1 MAAMSVA
8 ELPDRVAQVM
18 PAEVRAATSSL
29 CHFAGES
36 GLAVYLVGGFVRDHL
51 LSRDPVPAEL
61 VDVDL
66 AVEGDVSPL
75 LAALGAARQVE
86 HDRFGTATVTLA
98 GGSRIDLARTRSER
112 YPAPAA
118 LPVVTDAPIEQ
129 DLARRDFTI
138 NAAAFGLTGRHAGEL
153 LDPYGGICDRQRRE
167 VRVLH
172 EGSFRDD
179 PTRLVRACRY
189 AARLQGRMERATAR
203 WAKESLPGIA
213 ALSPARFG
221 DAWRAL
227 LLDEAAP
234 DALRRARRLRLPQ
247 ARVPGWTIAPS
258 VGVAPDQPERFWAA
272 VGLTTRDAALIE
284 ALPAAVALHRAEREA
299 LVSGFE
305 LQRQRRAIGRARRAS
320 EAAAAFEHAP
330 AAALSAAA
338 AIWEGVSG
346 EWLHDYLD
354 RHASVRSPLDGDALL
369 RLGVPRG
376 PAVGAWQRRLKQAIW
391 DDELPRDPAAR
402 IALAEY
408 WVRSSPLEPPEPPGP
423 IDEEP

>member
-1 MAAMSVA
+1 MDS
-8 ELPDRVAQVM
+8 
-18 PAEVRAATSSL
+18 
-29 CHFAGES
+29 FAINS
-36 GLAVYLVGGFVRDHL
+36 W
-51 LSRDPVPAEL
+51 PVTPFPQQL
-61 VDVDL
+61 VDLDL

-118 LPVVTDAPIEQ
+118 LPVVTEAPIEQ

-153 LDPYGGICDRQRRE
+153 LDPYGGICDRSRRE
-167 VRVLH
+167 IRVLH

-189 AARLQGRMERATAR
+189 AARFQGRIERATAR

-234 DALRRARRLRLPQ
+234 DALRRARRLRLPE
-247 ARVPGWTIAPS
+247 ARVPGWTIAPAS
-258 VGVAPDQPERFWAA
+258 ASR
-272 VGLTTRDAALIE
+272 
-284 ALPAAVALHRAEREA
+284 PANRSA
-299 LVSGFE
+299 SG
-305 LQRQRRAIGRARRAS
+305 RR
-320 EAAAAFEHAP
+320 
-330 AAALSAAA
+330 SA
-338 AIWEGVSG
+338 
-346 EWLHDYLD
+346 
-354 RHASVRSPLDGDALL
+354 
-369 RLGVPRG
+369 
-376 PAVGAWQRRLKQAIW
+376 
-391 DDELPRDPAAR
+391 
-402 IALAEY
+402 
-408 WVRSSPLEPPEPPGP
+408 
-423 IDEEP
+423 

>member
-1 MAAMSVA
+1 MAGMSVA

-51 LSRDPVPAEL
+51 LSRAPVPAQL
-61 VDVDL
+61 VDLDL

-118 LPVVTDAPIEQ
+118 LPVVTEAPIEQ

-153 LDPYGGICDRQRRE
+153 LDPYGGICDRLRRE

-189 AARLQGRMERATAR
+189 SARFQGRLESATAR

-227 LLDEAAP
+227 LFDEAGP
-234 DALRRARRLRLPQ
+234 DALARARRLRLPE
-247 ARVPGWTIAPS
+247 ARVPGWTIPAS
-258 VGVAPDQPERFWAA
+258 VGVAHGEPERFWAE
-272 VGLTTRDAALIE
+272 VGLTMRDAAVIE
-284 ALPAAVALHRAEREA
+284 ALPEAVALHRAEREA

-305 LQRQRRAIGRARRAS
+305 LQRQRRTIARARRAS

-330 AAALSAAA
+330 APALLAAA
-338 AIWEGVSG
+338 ASWEGVSG
-346 EWLHDYLD
+346 EWLHDYLR
-354 RHASVRSPLDGDALL
+354 RHDSVRSPLDGDALL

-408 WVRSSPLEPPEPPGP
+408 WVRSSPLEPPGP